1 MAGVAADPLLGLFPL
16 SHSCLFA
23 LARHF
28 ARGLGLLFGFVIVA
42 AIMGSLKVRIWLGK
56 H

>member
-1 MAGVAADPLLGLFPL
+1 MVGVAADPLLGLFPL

-23 LARHF
+23 LAKHF
-28 ARGLGLLFGFVIVA
+28 VRGLSLLFGYAVVA
-42 AIMGSLKVRIWLGK
+42 AIMGSLKVRIWLSK

>member
-1 MAGVAADPLLGLFPL
+1 MVGVAADPLSGLFPL
-16 SHSCLFA
+16 SHSCLFV

-28 ARGLGLLFGFVIVA
+28 ATDLSLLFGFAVVA

>member
-1 MAGVAADPLLGLFPL
+1 MVGVAADPLSGLFPL

-23 LARHF
+23 LAKRF
-28 ARGLGLLFGFVIVA
+28 VRGLSLLFGYAVVA
-42 AIMGSLKVRIWLGK
+42 AIMGSLKVRIWLSK

>member
-23 LARHF
+23 LAKHF
-28 ARGLGLLFGFVIVA
+28 ARDLSLLFGFAVVA